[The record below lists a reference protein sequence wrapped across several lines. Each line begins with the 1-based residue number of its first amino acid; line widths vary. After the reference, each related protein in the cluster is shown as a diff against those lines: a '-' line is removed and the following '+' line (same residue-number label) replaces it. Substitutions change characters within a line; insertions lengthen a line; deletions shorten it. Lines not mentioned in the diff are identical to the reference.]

1 MNVYKGYYFTGD
13 GAMRDGDG
21 YWWIR
26 GRVDGKFKWG
36 GGSQFL
42 PSFVLVQPERDLDF
56 FIPFLFGGWWMLYT
70 YLDVINVS
78 GHRLSTAEIEAALV
92 SHESCAEAAVV
103 GVFDD
108 LTG

>member
-1 MNVYKGYYFTGD
+1 
-13 GAMRDGDG
+13 
-21 YWWIR
+21 
-26 GRVDGKFKWG
+26 
-36 GGSQFL
+36 
-42 PSFVLVQPERDLDF
+42 
-56 FIPFLFGGWWMLYT
+56 MLYT